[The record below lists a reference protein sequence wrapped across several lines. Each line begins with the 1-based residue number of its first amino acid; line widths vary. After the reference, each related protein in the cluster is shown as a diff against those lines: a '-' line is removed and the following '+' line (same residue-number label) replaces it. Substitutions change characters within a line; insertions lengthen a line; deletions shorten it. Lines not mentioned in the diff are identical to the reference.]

1 MEVVRIYLQLS
12 KARLSTLVVITTL
25 AGFLAATPR
34 GLDTDWPLLGWTL
47 LGTAIA
53 AASAAMWNQ
62 FLERRTDASMERT
75 AGRPLP
81 AGRVSVL
88 HVFVAATLLSFAS
101 WAILLAWSTVG
112 AAMLALGTIVLYA
125 AVYTPMKR
133 LSTLNT
139 IVGAVTGATPPLI
152 GWVAARHDDFGGGG
166 WTLAALLFVWQLPHF
181 FALSWMYRD
190 DYARG
195 GLKMLPVFDPDGRV
209 TALVCLST
217 SLLLVPTSLMATLE
231 GVAGIWY
238 ALVATILGLWL
249 SWAALRFARCRDDAS
264 ARRLFLASLVY
275 LPPVLAALVLDRGPA
290 TVAAEFRGSGIA
302 IRDGWPSVAP
312 SVAPSVTPPVMP
324 SATPPG
330 VDALPAPPGGP

>member
-1 MEVVRIYLQLS
+1 MRIYLQLS

-34 GLDTDWPLLGWTL
+34 GAPTDWSRLGWTL
-47 LGTAIA
+47 LGTSIA
-53 AASAAMWNQ
+53 AAAAAMWNQ
-62 FLERRTDASMERT
+62 LLERRTDAAMERT

-81 AGRVSVL
+81 AGRVSAL
-88 HVFVAATLLSFAS
+88 HVFISATLLSFAS
-101 WAILLAWSTVG
+101 WAILLVWSTVG

-125 AVYTPMKR
+125 AVYTPMKKY
-133 LSTLNT
+133 STLNT
-139 IVGAVTGATPPLI
+139 VVGAVTGATPPLI
-152 GWVAARHDDFGGGG
+152 GWVAARNDDFGGGG

-238 ALVATILGLWL
+238 ALVATMLGLWL
-249 SWAALRFARCRDDAS
+249 SWAALKFAQCRDDAN
-264 ARRLFLASLVY
+264 ARRLFYASLLY
-275 LPPVLAALVLDRGPA
+275 LPPVLAALVIDRGPA

-302 IRDGWPSVAP
+302 IRDA
-312 SVAPSVTPPVMP
+312 APPVEPPPPPP
-324 SATPPG
+324 S
-330 VDALPAPPGGP
+330 GP